1 MSLEQKLLWLFGV
14 LLSLGLVLEVFIWV
28 KKLFFIITRSEVLC
42 ENNRT
47 DV

>member
-28 KKLFFIITRSEVLC
+28 KKLFSIITRSEVLC